1 MFSLDVVDT
10 DDFIDMPTSARELY
24 YSLGMRADDDGFITP
39 KRVMRMVG
47 ASEDD
52 LKVLVAKGYVIPF
65 ESGVVVVRHWPV
77 NNYIQKDRY
86 TKTKYQTELDMLG
99 TDNAGAYK
107 LASGVAVTPVVNA
120 MDTERIHSG
129 YTGKVRLGKGDAKAS
144 QPTMTAFDSALNE
157 FTKMRKAIRKPLTDR
172 AKELIVGKLES
183 MYPGDEPR
191 QIKCLEQSIEN
202 SWQGVFELKQGGNR
216 NGSVKLG

>member
-1 MFSLDVVDT
+1 
-10 DDFIDMPTSARELY
+10 MPLESQALY
-24 YSLGMRADDDGFITP
+24 YHLGQNADDDGIVEGF
-39 KRVMRMVG
+39 KVMRMIG
-47 ASEDD
+47 AMEDSMK
-52 LKVLVAKGYVIPF
+52 LLIAKGFIRPLNDEYVVYVVDFLEHNTIRADRKVDSIYKDLLLTAVPDAKVIEAKPRSDIKHDGRF
-65 ESGVVVVRHWPV
+65 EEQIHGPSVDSPR
-77 NNYIQKDRY
+77 
-86 TKTKYQTELDMLG
+86 
-99 TDNAGAYK
+99 TDNGPHK
-107 LASGVAVTPVVNA
+107 LSKVKVSKD
-120 MDTERIHSG
+120 DT
-129 YTGKVRLGKGDAKAS
+129 KVSSKPL
-144 QPTMTAFDSALNE
+144 TAFDSALNE